1 MEIIV
6 EPIPPSRYKGTL
18 IVDGEVVETSIQSRP
33 GCCVRTL
40 MNKLL
45 LLNGKPKNTFS
56 VNINGW

>member
-56 VNINGW
+56 VNIDGW